1 MGLILLEDRDFKE
14 LRSIGI
20 QPDILI
26 CRSEHELPEEERAK
40 IALFTN
46 VASDSVFTSLDVDTI
61 YKVPRALYEQGLDDI
76 VVKKLSIDCKPT
88 DLSEWDSVV
97 NKLYSP
103 EAAVDIAMVGIS
115 SKPCSYRALGT
126 L

>member
-1 MGLILLEDRDFKE
+1 MAMTQYHVKE

-46 VASDSVFTSLDVDTI
+46 VASDSVLLLDSYI
-61 YKVPRALYEQGLDDI
+61 YPPWQYQQ
-76 VVKKLSIDCKPT
+76 
-88 DLSEWDSVV
+88 
-97 NKLYSP
+97 
-103 EAAVDIAMVGIS
+103 
-115 SKPCSYRALGT
+115 
-126 L
+126 

>member
-1 MGLILLEDRDFKE
+1 LVNKAILARSSSGSSCSERQIGELKTKPTQHSVKE

-46 VASDSVFTSLDVDTI
+46 VASDSVFTSLG
-61 YKVPRALYEQGLDDI
+61 AANLNQGNL
-76 VVKKLSIDCKPT
+76 C
-88 DLSEWDSVV
+88 
-97 NKLYSP
+97 
-103 EAAVDIAMVGIS
+103 
-115 SKPCSYRALGT
+115 T
-126 L
+126 LCTCLC